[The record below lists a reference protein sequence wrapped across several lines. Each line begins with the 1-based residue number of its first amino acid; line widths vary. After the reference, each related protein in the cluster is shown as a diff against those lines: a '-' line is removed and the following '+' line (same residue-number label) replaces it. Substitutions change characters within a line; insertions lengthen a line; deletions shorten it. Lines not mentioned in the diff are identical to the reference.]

1 LIGHGKHNVSQ
12 SIALIWCGFVHRDL
26 MIDGLTWIYSII
38 EIQAEF
44 MHRGA
49 EPGRRASPLLS
60 SFAKLAERRTVYVPC
75 HHSFAAP
82 DETGSEAAGGRY
94 GRRQRLPGHDRRQP

>member
-1 LIGHGKHNVSQ
+1 
-12 SIALIWCGFVHRDL
+12 

-75 HHSFAAP
+75 HHSFSHP
-82 DETGSEAAGGRY
+82 PKPERDGDY
-94 GRRQRLPGHDRRQP
+94 